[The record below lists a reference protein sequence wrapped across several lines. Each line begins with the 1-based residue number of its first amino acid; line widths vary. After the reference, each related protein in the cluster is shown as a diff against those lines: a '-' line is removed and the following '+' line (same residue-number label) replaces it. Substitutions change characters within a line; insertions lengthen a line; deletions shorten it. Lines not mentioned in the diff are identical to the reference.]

1 MEDNTN
7 TKYDCVITQAGLF
20 LEECNV
26 ICIEKL
32 CETNG
37 RACVCV
43 CVCMYV
49 YVCVCVVQGGS
60 GGGGVLRRHQLQQLL
75 SEVDPTA
82 AEKLTPEVEGALACV
97 YLYIHV
103 QLSVR

>member
-1 MEDNTN
+1 MEDTTTN

-26 ICIEKL
+26 ICIEKYVRL
-32 CETNG
+32 TDT
-37 RACVCV
+37 RV
-43 CVCMYV
+43 YV
-49 YVCVCVVQGGS
+49 YVYVCMCMCVCVVQGGS

-97 YLYIHV
+97 YLYIHI